1 MVEECKGRAAD
12 SVMNHHGFAAGGT
25 RVASVAAE
33 RFMLIHALACDY
45 DGTIARDGRVD
56 EATALALSRVRDSGR
71 KVFLVTGRMLPDLR
85 RVCPDIDTMFD
96 AIVVEN
102 GAVIYVPARRE
113 TRTLGDPPEPA
124 LLEALARAG
133 VRVDAGASIVA
144 GDAVDAEA
152 ATAAIRAAGVERSLV
167 FNKGSLMLLPAG
179 VNKGTGLTAVLDTLG
194 MSSHTLAG
202 MGDGENDHAFLAVC
216 ECAVAVGDS
225 VPALAERADV
235 VTRAAGPGGARE
247 FIDALLRDESGAVA
261 PALAR
266 HQLGLG
272 RAADGDVVSL
282 GAHGAGLLVVGPTG
296 TGKST
301 ITGLLIERL
310 LESKRTFCVIDPEGD
325 YQSLADT
332 PAVVVLGGKA
342 EQALPRSDELTQLVT
357 RTHASVVLN
366 LSAMTLPE
374 KIDYAAIVLATVAAT
389 RAASGLP
396 LWLVVDEAHHIFPAE
411 GSPAVELLGAGT
423 LPVCLT
429 TLSLDH
435 LAPAARAIVNTVAS
449 TDLAAFDA
457 ALALM
462 AHDRNESRA
471 ALPGAGEPLGRGEV
485 AFARLDERPPR
496 ALRFQLAPRHLH
508 HRRHLRKYTEGELPP
523 ERSFYFRGAEGRLN
537 LRAANL
543 VRFRELAE
551 GVDEET
557 WQHHARRG
565 EYSTWLREM
574 IKDPELADEVS
585 AIEQA
590 TPDGSRRDVLDAI
603 RRRYAV

>member
-1 MVEECKGRAAD
+1 MV
-12 SVMNHHGFAAGGT
+12 
-25 RVASVAAE
+25 
-33 RFMLIHALACDY
+33 IHALACDY

-56 EATALALSRVRDSGR
+56 EATTLALARVRDSGR

-85 RVCPDIDTMFD
+85 HVCPDLETMFD
-96 AIVVEN
+96 AVVAEN
-102 GAVIYVPARRE
+102 GAVMYLPSRRE
-113 TRTLGDPPEPA
+113 TRTLGDAPEPA
-124 LLEALARAG
+124 LLDALARGG
-133 VRVDAGASIVA
+133 VRVDVGASIIA
-144 GDAVDAEA
+144 GDARDAEA
-152 ATAAIRAAGVERSLV
+152 ATVAIRAAGVERSLI
-167 FNKGSLMLLPAG
+167 FNKGSLMLLSAG
-179 VNKGTGLTAVLDTLG
+179 VNKGTGLSAVLDTVG
-194 MSSHTLAG
+194 MSPHTLAG
-202 MGDGENDHAFLAVC
+202 VGDAENDHAFLGLS
-216 ECAVAVGDS
+216 ECAVAVADS
-225 VPALAERADV
+225 VPALADRADI
-235 VTRAAGPGGARE
+235 VTQAPGPAGVQE
-247 FIDALLRDESGAVA
+247 FVDALLRDEASAVA

-266 HQLGLG
+266 HQIELG
-272 RAADGDVVSL
+272 RTATGDLVTL
-282 GAHGAGLLVVGPTG
+282 PAHGPGLLVVGPTG

-310 LESKRTFCVIDPEGD
+310 LESKRTFCVVDPEGD

-332 PAVVVLGGKA
+332 PEVVVLGGRA
-342 EQALPRSDELTQLVT
+342 EQALPKADELKQLVT

-366 LSAMTLPE
+366 LSAMTRAE
-374 KIDYAAIVLATVAAT
+374 KIDYAATIFATVAAT
-389 RAASGLP
+389 RASSGLP

-411 GSPAVELLGAGT
+411 GSPVVELLGAGT

-449 TDLAAFDA
+449 TDLDAFNA
-457 ALALM
+457 SLGLL
-462 AHDRNESRA
+462 AHDRRQPPPSPA
-471 ALPGAGEPLGRGEV
+471 PPGPLGRGEI
-485 AFARLDERPPR
+485 AFARLGEQRPLT
-496 ALRFQLAPRHLH
+496 LRFQLAPRHLH

-523 ERSFYFRGAEGRLN
+523 ERSFYFRGADGRLN

-574 IKDPELADEVS
+574 IKDPELADEVT

-590 TPDGSRRDVLDAI
+590 GPDGSRGRILDAI